1 MKYFKVQFA
10 DDTNL
15 SNFRTSIK
23 IINKQINHDLRN
35 LLNWFNTNRIPP
47 KVRGT
52 ELLMFSLPQK
62 QLNNELEINTL

>member
-35 LLNWFNTNRIPP
+35 LLNWFNTNRISP
-47 KVRGT
+47 KVRRT
-52 ELLMFSLPQK
+52 ELLMFSLREK
-62 QLNNELEINTL
+62 QLDNELEINTL